1 MAFKGAPVGNG
12 EINSEPIQTK
22 VGTSQTNIFTATS
35 TKVTQGNDGR
45 VNGGLTTLYYSNK
58 PDNYVPAA
66 TTKDG
71 GKTWTYLKDS
81 SGKNVLGAD
90 AINSLKSGA
99 LKNNTQSQIVS
110 SATKAGIPKENQ
122 KNLADS
128 EKNKPSTTEKSDPK
142 AAADEAELSK
152 EAATSNIKT
161 RTDYGDVQYPE
172 KMQLAYQDCIKF
184 AIVEYKASGLKNT
197 GQSAGGAGDRIVAVD
212 KGVLSLG
219 AGTKKREI
227 LGTITLPIP
236 AGISDSNTVSWQSDS
251 MDEFTK
257 AFSSIAQ
264 SGISGGGKKM
274 TETAGDETNRFT
286 EKGSGI
292 ESVLTSKFTEMATG
306 AANIMQRQYGA
317 MVNPNMELLFNGP
330 GLRTFG
336 FTFRLSP
343 RSQSEAGKVKTIIRY
358 FKQAMSV
365 KRSKSSLLLKSP
377 HTFAIS
383 YLSANKQHPYLNK
396 FKECAL
402 TSCTVNYTPDG
413 NYSTFTDGSMTSYE
427 LQLQFQEL
435 VPLYDD
441 EYGTDNNNIGF

>member
-1 MAFKGAPVGNG
+1 MAFKGGPTGA
-12 EINSEPIQTK
+12 INSEPIQTK
-22 VGTSQTNIFTATS
+22 VGTSQTNVFTATS
-35 TKVTQGNDGR
+35 TKVTKGNDGK

-66 TTKDG
+66 TSKDG
-71 GKTWTYLKDS
+71 GKTWNYLKDS

-110 SATKAGIPKENQ
+110 SATKDGIPKENL

-142 AAADEAELSK
+142 AAASEAELSK
-152 EAATSNIKT
+152 EAATSNAKT

-197 GQSAGGAGDRIVAVD
+197 GQSAGKAGDRIVAVTEG
-212 KGVLSLG
+212 KLSLG
-219 AGTKKREI
+219 DRKI
-227 LGTITLPIP
+227 IGTITLPIP

-274 TETAGDETNRFT
+274 SEEAGAQANKLT

-343 RSQSEAGKVKTIIRY
+343 RSQTEAEKVKRIIRN

-365 KRSKSSLLLKSP
+365 KRSQSSLLLKSP

-383 YLSANKQHPYLNK
+383 YISANKQHPYLNK

-441 EYGTDNNNIGF
+441 EYGKDNNNIGF

>member
-1 MAFKGAPVGNG
+1 MAFKGGPTGA
-12 EINSEPIQTK
+12 INSEPIQTK

-35 TKVTQGNDGR
+35 TKVTQGNDGK

-81 SGKNVLGAD
+81 SGKNILGAD

-99 LKNNTQSQIVS
+99 LKNNTQAQIVS
-110 SATKAGIPKENQ
+110 SSTKASVPKEDQ
-122 KNLADS
+122 KKLADS
-128 EKNKPSTTEKSDPK
+128 LKNKPSTTGETDPN
-142 AAADEAELSK
+142 AAAQAKELEAEAGTDN
-152 EAATSNIKT
+152 EKT
-161 RTDYGDVQYPE
+161 RKKYDLSVQYPE
-172 KMQLAYQDCIKF
+172 KIQLEYQDCIKF
-184 AIVEYKASGLKNT
+184 SIVEYKASGLKQESAAGSRIVTVNT
-197 GQSAGGAGDRIVAVD
+197 G
-212 KGVLSLG
+212 KLSLG
-219 AGTKKREI
+219 DRKI
-227 LGTITLPIP
+227 LTTITLPIP
-236 AGISDSNTVSWQSDS
+236 AGISDSNTVDWQSDS
-251 MDEFTK
+251 MDEFSK
-257 AFSSIAQ
+257 AFGSIAQ
-264 SGISGGGKKM
+264 AGISDGGQGLVKEGGAQADKAK
-274 TETAGDETNRFT
+274 TEVGSLSQVATA
-286 EKGSGI
+286 
-292 ESVLTSKFTEMATG
+292 KFTE
-306 AANIMQRQYGA
+306 AAIGSANLMQRQFGA

-402 TSCTVNYTPDG
+402 TSCNVNYTPDG
-413 NYSTFTDGSMTSYE
+413 NYATFTDGSMTSYE

-435 VPLYDD
+435 VPLFDD
-441 EYGTDNNNIGF
+441 DYGTDNDNIGF

>member
-1 MAFKGAPVGNG
+1 MAFKGAPVGKG

-22 VGTSQTNIFTATS
+22 VGTSQTNVFTATS
-35 TKVTQGNDGR
+35 TKVTQGNDGK

-99 LKNNTQSQIVS
+99 LKNNTQAQIVS
-110 SATKAGIPKENQ
+110 SSTKASVPKEDR

-128 EKNKPSTTEKSDPK
+128 EKNKSNSPTGGDQQGGATNQDIVTALKDVK
-142 AAADEAELSK
+142 A
-152 EAATSNIKT
+152 
-161 RTDYGDVQYPE
+161 RTDYERSLVYPIGL
-172 KMQLAYQDCIKF
+172 QLEYQDCIKF
-184 AIVEYKASGLKNT
+184 SVLKYSASGLNLDEASRK
-197 GQSAGGAGDRIVAVD
+197 DRRVSLNGNIPTIVD
-212 KGVLSLG
+212 
-219 AGTKKREI
+219 TKDI
-227 LGTITLPIP
+227 LTTITLPIP
-236 AGISDSNTVSWQSDS
+236 AGISDSNTVDWQSS
-251 MDEFTK
+251 SLDEITRGL
-257 AFSSIAQ
+257 ANIAQ
-264 SGISGGGKKM
+264 STISDGGPAGASAAGKEINNVSQNSAQYKS
-274 TETAGDETNRFT
+274 AAA
-286 EKGSGI
+286 
-292 ESVLTSKFTEMATG
+292 SKFTEAAIG
-306 AANIMQRQYGA
+306 ANAGILQRQYGA
-317 MVNPNMELLFNGP
+317 VINPNMELLFNGP
-330 GLRTFG
+330 SLRTFG

-343 RSQSEAGKVKTIIRY
+343 RSQPEATIVKKIIRY
-358 FKQAMSV
+358 FKQAMST
-365 KRSKSSLLLKSP
+365 KRSKATLLLQAP

-435 VPLYDD
+435 VPLFDD
-441 EYGTDNNNIGF
+441 DYGTDNDNIGF